1 MTERTLF
8 DIRRTEAFSIPV
20 SPCEITSAGSD
31 RELLLVADLPEV
43 GQTAHW
49 FAKVVVMSERSPEQ
63 IVDQIREL
71 LDSLYRVDS
80 RRILATLIRLLGDFD
95 LAEEAMHEAFAAAL
109 SLWPGSGVPG
119 NPRPWLISTARFK
132 AIDTL
137 RRRARFDASQGEL
150 VRYLEAQSSSPAESN
165 EEGSLEDDGLE
176 DDRLRLI
183 FTCCHPSLAPEA
195 RVALTLRE
203 VCGLTT
209 EEIAKAF
216 LTTPRT
222 LAQRIVRAKAKIRDT
237 PIRYE
242 VPSPQELP
250 DRLGAVLQVVYL
262 VFNEG
267 YSAAAGA
274 EVTRAELTGEAI
286 RLGRLLTDLQPEP
299 EVIGLLSLMLLQES
313 RRAARTSPTGELILL
328 ENQNR
333 SLWNRRQI
341 AEGVALLEKAL
352 KSRRFGPYTLQAGIA
367 AVHAKAESVAA
378 TDWGQIVAL
387 YDQLVRIQPSPV
399 VQLNRA
405 VAIAMRDGPEAGLT
419 HIDAVLED
427 GELENYYLAHSARAD
442 MCRRLGRT
450 AEARSSYEKALA
462 LTQQEPERQFL
473 QERIRQLK

>member
-1 MTERTLF
+1 M
-8 DIRRTEAFSIPV
+8 EALPKLMSL
-20 SPCEITSAGSD
+20 TST
-31 RELLLVADLPEV
+31 
-43 GQTAHW
+43 Q
-49 FAKVVVMSERSPEQ
+49 MSERSPEQ
-63 IVDQIREL
+63 IDEQIREL

-80 RRILATLIRLLGDFD
+80 GRILATLIRLLGDFD

-109 SLWPGSGVPG
+109 SLWPRSGVPG

-137 RRRARFDASQGEL
+137 RRRARFDASQDEL
-150 VRYLEAQSSSPAESN
+150 VRHLEAQLSSPERSNADARPN
-165 EEGSLEDDGLE
+165 EEDSFE

-183 FTCCHPSLAPEA
+183 FTCCHPSLPPEA

-216 LTTPRT
+216 LITPRT
-222 LAQRIVRAKAKIRDT
+222 LAQRIVRAKAKIRET
-237 PIRYE
+237 PIPYE
-242 VPSPQELP
+242 VPTPEELP
-250 DRLGAVLQVVYL
+250 ERLGAVLHVIYL

-286 RLGRLLTDLQPEP
+286 RLGRLLTELRPEP
-299 EVIGLLSLMLLQES
+299 EAMGLLSLMLLQES

-328 ENQNR
+328 ENQDR
-333 SLWNRRQI
+333 SLWNREQI

-352 KSRRFGPYTLQAGIA
+352 KSRRFGSYTLQAAIA
-367 AVHAKAESVAA
+367 AVHAGAESVAA
-378 TDWGQIVAL
+378 TDWRQIVAL
-387 YDQLVRIQPSPV
+387 YDQLVRILPSPV
-399 VQLNRA
+399 AQLNRA
-405 VAIAMRDGPEAGLT
+405 VAIAMCDGPEAGLA
-419 HIDAVLED
+419 HIDAVLEH
-427 GELENYYLAHSARAD
+427 GELANYYLAHSARAD
-442 MCRRLGRT
+442 MYRRLGRT
-450 AEARSSYEKALA
+450 AEARASYEKALA

>member
-1 MTERTLF
+1 
-8 DIRRTEAFSIPV
+8 
-20 SPCEITSAGSD
+20 
-31 RELLLVADLPEV
+31 
-43 GQTAHW
+43 
-49 FAKVVVMSERSPEQ
+49 MSERSTE
-63 IVDQIREL
+63 QIREL

-80 RRILATLIRLLGDFD
+80 GRILATLIRLLGDFD

-109 SLWPGSGVPG
+109 SLWPRSGVPG

-137 RRRARFDASQGEL
+137 RRRARFDASQDEL
-150 VRYLEAQSSSPAESN
+150 VRYLEAQSSSAERSN
-165 EEGSLEDDGLE
+165 ENEEDSLE

-183 FTCCHPSLAPEA
+183 FTCCHPSLPPEA
-195 RVALTLRE
+195 HVALTLRE

-250 DRLGAVLQVVYL
+250 ERLGAVLQVVYL

-267 YSAAAGA
+267 YSAAVGA
-274 EVTRAELTGEAI
+274 EVTRAELTDEAI
-286 RLGRLLTDLQPEP
+286 RLGRLLTELRPEP
-299 EVIGLLSLMLLQES
+299 EVIGLLSLMLLHES

-328 ENQNR
+328 ENQDR
-333 SLWNRRQI
+333 SLWNRQQI

-352 KSRRFGPYTLQAGIA
+352 KSRRFGSYTLQAAIA
-367 AVHAKAESVAA
+367 AVHAEAESVAV

-387 YDQLVRIQPSPV
+387 YDRLVRIQPSPV

-419 HIDAVLED
+419 HIDAVLEH
-427 GELENYYLAHSARAD
+427 GELADYYLAHSARAD
-442 MCRRLGRT
+442 MYRRLGRT